1 MFDVKRFDVYR
12 KVKRGIP
19 ENVCCSGLSAC
30 VGANV
35 GVCHKQRGN
44 VLFLVT
50 KRPNTTNNYWCSD
63 LNSINMLYSISF
75 NFRSPGIYAR
85 NIIQK
90 LFSHCDFVSHLV
102 GFEF

>member
-12 KVKRGIP
+12 KVMTRIS
-19 ENVCCSGLSAC
+19 ENFCCSGMSAC
-30 VGANV
+30 VGANL
-35 GVCHKQRGN
+35 GVFHTQKGN

-50 KRPNTTNNYWCSD
+50 KRLNATNNYWCSD
-63 LNSINMLYSISF
+63 LNSINMLYFISF

-90 LFSHCDFVSHLV
+90 IFSQ
-102 GFEF
+102 